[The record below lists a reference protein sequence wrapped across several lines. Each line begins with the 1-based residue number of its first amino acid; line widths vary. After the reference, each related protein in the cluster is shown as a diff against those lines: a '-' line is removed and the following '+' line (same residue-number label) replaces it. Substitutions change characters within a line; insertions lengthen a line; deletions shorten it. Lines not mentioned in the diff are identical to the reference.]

1 MEILFKKINHKI
13 NGLIWSLFSTGI
25 LLFVMAVLIVWTEF
39 LLRIIFGL
47 IALLVSYIFIYGAY
61 KLWHLRR
68 DINNHFKF

>member
-1 MEILFKKINHKI
+1 
-13 NGLIWSLFSTGI
+13 
-25 LLFVMAVLIVWTEF
+25 
-39 LLRIIFGL
+39 L